1 MRFIYSLRRKP
12 YALAILMLLVIG
24 FAATGFWHSRATQR
38 KGSAPGSAEMQQI
51 FQEQLRQGVG
61 TEVRFAPPGS
71 STEQLLDSVD
81 SVASF
86 IQARSGLPMSKA
98 TKNSLL
104 EMERAALQ
112 SGNRISTDQLS
123 VALADSLAERMA
135 TMSDGDISVVEKTLR
150 PSGEQQLALRADGR
164 YAMPLDAFRSEAR
177 GVRDQLAAGDE
188 ATANAIRVV
197 VSEVVEERVSTL
209 SGAAAAQ
216 FGRASREGFTPLQA
230 LLVTYSVIADDNL
243 AHSSNDLK
251 GMSKQSMNRPAPNDR
266 DDLAYGPHGRLFSAP
281 VHMFF
286 NQEVMRGFLGRLTK
300 GGN

>member
-12 YALAILMLLVIG
+12 YALVILMLLVIG
-24 FAATGFWHSRATQR
+24 CAATGFWHSRATQR
-38 KGSAPGSAEMQQI
+38 KGTAPGSAEMQQI

-61 TEVRFAPPGS
+61 TEVRFAPPGAS
-71 STEQLLDSVD
+71 AEQLLDSVD

-123 VALADSLAERMA
+123 VALADSLTERMA
-135 TMSDGDISVVEKTLR
+135 TLSNGELNTVEKALR
-150 PSGEQQLALRADGR
+150 PSGEQIALRADGK
-164 YAMPLDAFRSEAR
+164 YALSLESFRSEAR
-177 GVRDQLAAGDE
+177 SVRDQLAAGDE

-209 SGAAAAQ
+209 SEAAGAQ

-251 GMSKQSMNRPAPNDR
+251 GMAKQSMNRPAPNDR